1 MEQIT
6 LYYGVRLYNNRIINQ
21 SLEGARSVTY
31 SNINFNCGNGIVTSI
46 TCNTLSYNTENNL
59 KTTDF
64 PSYLIT
70 ESGSRWY
77 VMSCIEQRLGQIT
90 LTLRR
95 DFLSE
100 YWEQLKDQPF
110 LVDKA
115 STIPANVS
123 NAKYNKTTN
132 LSQVKTSETL
142 LNDREGSKGYLYAY
156 IDKAMTT
163 YDDKTN
169 GKEIFTPNRYN
180 YDYKLDTMP
189 TWLNQEFSLINN
201 LKLQAHLLIN
211 NVGSYWVTYDGSNI
225 VLYNSNIALENYFIT
240 RVNSTYD
247 KEARIS
253 QFGNGLK
260 ALYSSISDEL
270 EKPNNIDFRS
280 LVNTYADKIILVDSK
295 RYKVTLKLI
304 SSHPNNFSAF
314 TQTQART
321 VTNGTGAVL
330 DFTTPISLN
339 TTSTQIYNTYYTYQ
353 LIATELSDVVISRP
367 VPQMRTHTVDSAYDI
382 ICIPLGGTIKY
393 QDSASSG
400 VQTLE
405 MTDANNDLRVQV
417 LKNLQNM
424 MTSEHVYDIQWLPY
438 SPLGEVIYQSQ
449 DTSQDGYAS
458 FTKVTQ
464 GNSVVGLFVYLSSAQ
479 FSKQLFTHP
488 ISLDE
493 SDNLEQRIL
502 NEETRYRLASPN
514 YSSQF
519 EFSIVKNGGVESW
532 DLDVA
537 LKPYNPYIKI
547 APHFNGLYGQD
558 FNDGRGLVLGGDYSL
573 DQVNNQ
579 WQTYQV
585 NNKNYELIFNRQIQ
599 SLDLQM
605 QYQNRLDAQA
615 NLTDWLGA
623 FTGASAAGTAG
634 ALSGASYGGG
644 VGAAIS
650 GGVSGGLSLGAGIT
664 DAIFGAQNR
673 AMARDIRE
681 DAKQA
686 KIDQYQYQLG
696 NIKAIPDT
704 LTKIATFNPNFKIF
718 PIVEYYTCTTQED
731 INLRNSIKY
740 NGIDINLMDTLSDYD
755 KGFVSG
761 VILQFPSTLNINQQ
775 EAQVIN
781 EELQKGVYIKEV

>member
-31 SNINFNCGNGIVTSI
+31 SNINFNNGNGIVTSL
-46 TCNTLSYNTENNL
+46 TCNTLQYNNENNL
-59 KTTDF
+59 KTSDF

-70 ESGSRWY
+70 ETGTRWF

-100 YWEQLKDQPF
+100 YWDQLKDQPF

-123 NAKYNKTTN
+123 NAKFNKTTN

-156 IDKAMTT
+156 IAKDMTT
-163 YDDKTN
+163 YDSTSN
-169 GKEIFTPNRYN
+169 NKENFIPNRYN

-189 TWLNQEFSLINN
+189 TWLNKEFSLISN
-201 LKLQAHLLIN
+201 LKLQAYLFIN
-211 NVGSYWVTYDGSNI
+211 NGGNYLVTYDGSNS
-225 VLYNSNIALENYFIT
+225 VLYNSTIALEGYFYTSI
-240 RVNSTYD
+240 NSTYD
-247 KEARIS
+247 KEGRIS
-253 QFGNGLK
+253 QFRNGLK

-270 EKPNNIDFRS
+270 EKPGNIDFRS

-295 RYKVTLKLI
+295 RYKITLKLI
-304 SSHPNNFSAF
+304 SSHYNSFNAF
-314 TQTQART
+314 TRTQAST
-321 VTNGTGAVL
+321 VTNGTGDVASFTIPSVL
-330 DFTTPISLN
+330 STRT
-339 TTSTQIYNTYYTYQ
+339 TQIYNTYFTYQ
-353 LIATELSDVVISRP
+353 LIATELVDTVISRP
-367 VPQMRTHTVDSAYDI
+367 VPQMRTHTVDSSYDI

-393 QDSASSG
+393 QDSASSE

-405 MTDANNDLRVQV
+405 MTDVNSDLRVQV
-417 LKNLQNM
+417 LKNLQITMSSN
-424 MTSEHVYDIQWLPY
+424 VYDIQWLPY
-438 SPLGEVIYQSQ
+438 SPLGDVIYQAN
-449 DTSQDGYAS
+449 DASQDGLVS

-464 GNSVVGLFVYLSSAQ
+464 GNTVVGLFVYLASAQ
-479 FSKQLFTHP
+479 FSKQLFTHS
-488 ISLDE
+488 ISLNE

-573 DQVNNQ
+573 DQVNDA

-605 QYQNRLDAQA
+605 QYQNRLDSQA
-615 NLTDWLGA
+615 NITDWLGA
-623 FTGASAAGTAG
+623 FTGASSAGVEG
-634 ALSGASYGGG
+634 ALSGASYGGV

-650 GGVSGGLSLGAGIT
+650 GGVSGGLSLGAGIV
-664 DAIFGAQNR
+664 DAIYGQQNR
-673 AMARDIRE
+673 AMAREIRE

-718 PIVEYYTCTTQED
+718 PIVEYYTCTIQED
-731 INLRNSIKY
+731 LNLRNSIKY
-740 NGIDINLMDTLSDYD
+740 NGIDINLMDTLADYD